1 MVLVGGDRE
10 AEGGLQ
16 PAVCFKPAVYIRDS
30 CSVLFK
36 GESDT

>member
-1 MVLVGGDRE
+1 MGGDRE

-16 PAVCFKPAVYIRDS
+16 PVICFKPVVCTRDS

-36 GESDT
+36 GDSDT